1 MKNNSK
7 GFSLV
12 EVLIVSFFLVLLVVA
27 VVTSGVEMR
36 SVFQATGTSVTLQQE
51 ARIALNYIISDL
63 RGSSMSVIS
72 ITADSPESGYDKI
85 TYQLPQDVNDDGVP
99 DLISGNIMW
108 DPQYYTIEV
117 QADGDDYDLVKY
129 KLWESPEVISENI
142 KSITFEDSTDDTS
155 LYPTEVR
162 VTLEL
167 EKIDGDGRVN
177 NIVLKSTVNT
187 RI

>member
-1 MKNNSK
+1 MKNNNK

-36 SVFQATGTSVTLQQE
+36 SVFQATGTSATLQQE
-51 ARIALNYIISDL
+51 ARIALNVIISDL
-63 RGSSMSVIS
+63 RGSSMSVIN
-72 ITADSPESGYDKI
+72 ITEDSPASGFDKI
-85 TYQLPQDVNDDGVP
+85 TYKIPLDVNDDGVP
-99 DLISGNIMW
+99 DLVAGNVTW
-108 DPQYYTIEV
+108 DSQYYTVEA
-117 QADGDDYDLVKY
+117 QSDGSDYDLVKY

-162 VTLEL
+162 ITLEL

-177 NIVLKSTVNT
+177 SIVLKSTVNT